1 MESSNKTNS
10 LPEKGR
16 IMTLRGYYKSLPE
29 PTFPKRDFIQEIAM
43 KCNVTL
49 TTANNWIKYGIKP
62 SNPEHIKIL
71 SEITGIS
78 PEHLWTE

>member
-62 SNPEHIKIL
+62 NNPEHIKIL

>member
-1 MESSNKTNS
+1 MEDSSKTNS
-10 LPEKGR
+10 LNEKSKE
-16 IMTLRGYYKSLPE
+16 MTLRGYYKSLPE
-29 PTFPKRDFIQEIAM
+29 PTFPKRDFIQEIAI

-62 SNPEHIKIL
+62 NNPEHIKIL
-71 SEITGIS
+71 SEITGIP